1 MLNVVKQSL
10 MNIFLQPSLICQKK
24 TNNKKKY
31 LTFLLKLSYTV
42 SGINK
47 VLYLYLYQKF

>member
-10 MNIFLQPSLICQKK
+10 MNIFLQLSLICQKK
-24 TNNKKKY
+24 NSIKNII
-31 LTFLLKLSYTV
+31 FLLKLLYTV

-47 VLYLYLYQKF
+47 VLHLYLYQKF